1 MVMLNPALAPA
12 ASVLI
17 MQLTVPPLPTAGLVQ
32 VNAGPEVCNSE
43 TNVAPTGNGSVIDT
57 FAASL
62 GPVFETVRLYVMLL
76 PDENVAGPLFVTA
89 RSARVDAVE
98 IAVDELLPGVGSLV
112 ALVTVAV
119 LLMLMPFASLE
130 MTLKTMLNVA
140 VAALA
145 KFAIVQLIG
154 PVPPTAGVV
163 HANVGPAVCVTET
176 NVMPTGTLSVSETVC
191 APLGPLFVRLTVYV
205 AVIPGV
211 TVAGPDLV
219 TARSAEPTIVVVT
232 EELSFPGFG
241 SMPIGVLVAVAVFVT
256 VAPGRSAAVA

>member
-62 GPVFETVRLYVMLL
+62 
-76 PDENVAGPLFVTA
+76 
-89 RSARVDAVE
+89 
-98 IAVDELLPGVGSLV
+98 
-112 ALVTVAV
+112 
-119 LLMLMPFASLE
+119 
-130 MTLKTMLNVA
+130 
-140 VAALA
+140 A
-145 KFAIVQLIG
+145 KFVMVQLTV
-154 PVPPTAGVV
+154 PLPPTAGVV

-256 VAPGRSAAVA
+256 VAPGRSAAGA